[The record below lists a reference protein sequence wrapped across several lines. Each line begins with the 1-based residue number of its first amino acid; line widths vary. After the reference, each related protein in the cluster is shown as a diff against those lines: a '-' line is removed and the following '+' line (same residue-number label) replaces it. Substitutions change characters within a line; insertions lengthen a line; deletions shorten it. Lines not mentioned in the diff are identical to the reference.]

1 MKFYYNVDLLKKTAE
16 KVIVCRLFD
25 DKHYFAQEELT
36 QEDLIY
42 NMQKVFLENH
52 RNKKEKGEF
61 QSGSNKA
68 FDNKQFILV
77 IEEPNNPDSFILNK
91 KVCYFIRL
99 SA

>member
-1 MKFYYNVDLLKKTAE
+1 VKFYYNQPLLKKTAE
-16 KVIVCRLFD
+16 KVSIWFILPISFL
-25 DKHYFAQEELT
+25 QEELT

-68 FDNKQFILV
+68 FDNKHFILV
-77 IEEPNNPDSFILNK
+77 IEEPSNPDSFILNK
-91 KVCYFIRL
+91 KVCFVN
-99 SA
+99 SKP